1 MNAPGLRNP
10 GRKSK
15 MPQFYPSDDLACWFT
30 ACFVEHYESLDE
42 SDANTFAFEVIEESE
57 HMDKAEDFLRNC
69 NLANDT
75 LVDAILHSV
84 DWDDVIERFKRAI
97 GYQRLYC

>member
-1 MNAPGLRNP
+1 
-10 GRKSK
+10 
-15 MPQFYPSDDLACWFT
+15 MPQFYPSDNLDNWFT
-30 ACFVEHYESLDE
+30 ACFTEHYESLQESDE
-42 SDANTFAFEVIEESE
+42 SLAKTFAFEVIEESE

-84 DWDDVIERFKRAI
+84 DWDDVIERFKTAI
-97 GYQRLYC
+97 DYKEED